1 MNLLIKYLPLV
12 SRLLLLFLYLFNSTW
27 SGAQITQIEKT
38 QLVLPFVDNY
48 RTIIDRDNIVWI
60 LSEKGL
66 TRFNFNHSRTFKIAD
81 GLPTNDIWHM
91 YPDKKNRK
99 WLFHR
104 DKGIYYIQ
112 NDEVHLVPGTENLR
126 ETFVVGEVHDTLF
139 FKTFGYFSI
148 KKFGKTYYYTE
159 KDGFRE
165 LDSTKTNYRTLNG
178 TVQWKQRVFRWDM
191 RTGILKSFMDENGQ
205 LYSNFS
211 TRYRYGYFQND
222 ETPYLL
228 FGNLSAS
235 PGEILLMSSKWSG
248 AKELQEVVG
257 SPVTDYR
264 FLEGSLSC
272 IVETNDSLFYYENIL
287 TGKRNRNIECILH
300 AFYDENGLNFDFNR
314 DSEDNLWITIH
325 RGGVYYI
332 PKSYYTIEEL
342 NTGTLTKSQTKGIN
356 CAFLGV
362 IGNDLFILTRD
373 YRILRRSARSG
384 KFELIGTSSDTKDI
398 RVRGNYLAWS
408 NQTGVHFY
416 NSQTGKKQS
425 FGNGDRIVS
434 FDFFDQ
440 NLIYTNNGLK
450 ISLLDSEVSKQNAF
464 NGPINHLIT
473 TDDVI
478 FIIENN
484 QLIIYNKKSLT
495 PISRHEQKNVLDIEH
510 ISPEYIG
517 SYIENNGVVIYSSKG
532 KRIGHFFQGKSV
544 VSAFCYGDFLF
555 AVSDDDIL
563 FLKKNKAGG
572 FYPEQKKYH
581 TFLKKINLSIQT
593 AIVVN
598 ENIVI
603 GTNKGLFT
611 YPFEAILSSE
621 SKPPTLFHK
630 SVMVSGRP
638 VTTVHNF
645 KHNDNNF
652 SFFFDAYAYGNH
664 GETRLKYRLKGLEDL
679 WSYTTEHTSIYKA
692 LPPGRY
698 VLQVTATAGGEHSER
713 IDIPFNV
720 SAPFWQ
726 TWYFILVVIAL
737 TGLLVTLVFRRIL
750 NYRAHKHRQRNMLM
764 ELEFKALKTQLN
776 PHFIFNSLNS
786 LQTVLHR
793 KSEREAN
800 EYIVSFSRLMRTV
813 LDNSRMF
820 TVSLSDEL
828 EFLKNFIFLS
838 AQKINDPILFEVDLG
853 NVHHPSSIYIR
864 NMILQPI
871 VENSVLH
878 GLANKQGTKRI
889 TITLEQTKGSLKVVI
904 ADNGIGR
911 KAASEINQLRT
922 KNHKS
927 VSTTILKEKSRL
939 LHEMKLEELDISIE
953 DLYENDE
960 PVGTQVTIV
969 MKVFDQNSA

>member
-1 MNLLIKYLPLV
+1 MNLLLKHLPLV
-12 SRLLLLFLYLFNSTW
+12 SRLLLLFLYLFTSSW
-27 SGAQITQIEKT
+27 SGAQISQIDKT
-38 QLVLPFVDNY
+38 QLVVPFVDNY
-48 RTIIDRDNIVWI
+48 RTIIDRDNIVWV

-66 TRFNFNHSRTFKIAD
+66 TRFNFNHSKTFKIAD

-91 YPDKKNRK
+91 YPDQKNRK

-126 ETFVVGEVHDTLF
+126 ETFVFGEFHDTLF

-148 KKFGKTYYYTE
+148 NKFGKTYYYTE

-165 LDSTKTNYRTLNG
+165 LDSTRTDFRKRNG
-178 TVQWKQRVFRWDM
+178 TIQWQQRGLRWDM
-191 RTGILKSFMDENGQ
+191 RTGILKSFIGENGQ

-211 TRYRYGYFQND
+211 TRYRYGYIQNHT
-222 ETPYLL
+222 TPELL
-228 FGNLSAS
+228 FGNFSAP
-235 PGEILLMSSKWSG
+235 PGELQLMSSKWSG
-248 AKELQEVVG
+248 ARQLQDIVG
-257 SPVTDYR
+257 YPVLGYR
-264 FLEGSLSC
+264 FFEGNSSC
-272 IVETNDSLFYYENIL
+272 IIETTDSLFFYENLL
-287 TGKRNRNIECILH
+287 TGERNRNIERVLYT
-300 AFYDENGLNFDFNR
+300 FYDENGLNFDFNR
-314 DSEDNLWITIH
+314 DREDNLWITIH

-332 PKSYYTIEEL
+332 PKSYYTIETL

-373 YRILRRSARSG
+373 FQILRRSATTET
-384 KFELIGTSSDTKDI
+384 FELIGTSSDTKDI
-398 RVRGNYLAWS
+398 RVRGDYLVWS
-408 NQTGVHFY
+408 NLTRIHIYNAQTGE
-416 NSQTGKKQS
+416 KQS

-434 FDFFDQ
+434 FDFFDP

-450 ISLLDSEVSKQNAF
+450 ISLLDSKVSKQNTF

-478 FIIENN
+478 FILENN
-484 QLIIYNKKSLT
+484 HLIIYNKKALT
-495 PISRHEQKNVLDIEH
+495 PISSYEQKNVLDIEH
-510 ISPEYIG
+510 ISSKYVG
-517 SYIENNGVVIYSSKG
+517 SFIENNGVVIYSDKG
-532 KRIGHFFQGKSV
+532 KRVGHFFQGNSV
-544 VSAFCYGDFLF
+544 VSAFCYGNFLF

-563 FLKKNKAGG
+563 YLKKNKDGG
-572 FYPEQKKYH
+572 FSSEQKKYR

-593 AIVVN
+593 AIVVD

-611 YPFEAILSSE
+611 YPIEAILSSE
-621 SKPPTLFHK
+621 STPPSLFYK
-630 SVMVSGRP
+630 NMMVSGRP

-645 KHNDNNF
+645 KHNDNSF

-679 WSYTTEHTSIYKA
+679 WSYTTEHTIMYKT
-692 LPPGRY
+692 LPPGKY
-698 VLQVTATAGGEHSER
+698 VLQVIATAGGEHSER
-713 IDIPFNV
+713 IDIPFSV

-726 TWYFILVVIAL
+726 TWYFIAVVIAL
-737 TGLLVTLVFRRIL
+737 TGLLITLVFRRIL
-750 NYRAHKHRQRNMLM
+750 NYRARKHRQRNMLM

-820 TVSLSDEL
+820 TVSLTDEL

-853 NVHHPSSIYIR
+853 NVQHPSSIYIR

-889 TITLEQTKGSLKVVI
+889 TITLEQTNGSLKVVI

-911 KAASEINQLRT
+911 KAASEINQQRT

-953 DLYENDE
+953 DLYVNGE
-960 PVGTQVTIV
+960 PAGTQVTIV
-969 MKVFDQNSA
+969 MKVFDQSSA

>member
-1 MNLLIKYLPLV
+1 MNLLLKHLPLV
-12 SRLLLLFLYLFNSTW
+12 SRLLLLFLYLFTSSW
-27 SGAQITQIEKT
+27 SGAQITQIDKT
-38 QLVLPFVDNY
+38 QLVVPFVDNY
-48 RTIIDRDNIVWI
+48 RTIIDRDNIVWV

-66 TRFNFNHSRTFKIAD
+66 TRFNFNHSKTFKIAD

-91 YPDKKNRK
+91 YPDKQNRK

-112 NDEVHLVPGTENLR
+112 NDEVHLVPGTENIQ
-126 ETFVVGEVHDTLF
+126 ETFIIGEINDTLF
-139 FKTFGYFSI
+139 FRTFGYFSI
-148 KKFGKTYYYTE
+148 KKFGKTYCYTD
-159 KDGFRE
+159 KGGFHE
-165 LDSTKTNYRTLNG
+165 LDSTKTNFRQRNG
-178 TVQWKQRVFRWDM
+178 TILLNEQKLSWDM
-191 RTGILKSFMDENGQ
+191 RSGILKTFTDQSGDS
-205 LYSNFS
+205 YSNFS
-211 TRYRYGYFQND
+211 TGYRYGYVQNEGD
-222 ETPYLL
+222 PKLL
-228 FGNLSAS
+228 FGNFSNP
-235 PGEILLMSSKWSG
+235 PGELQLISNKWTG
-248 AKELQEVVG
+248 KKQLQEVVG
-257 SPVTDYR
+257 SPVSGYR
-264 FLEGSLSC
+264 FIEGSTSC
-272 IVETNDSLFYYENIL
+272 IVETNDSLFFYENIL
-287 TGKRNRNIECILH
+287 TGERNRNIERVLYT
-300 AFYDENGLNFDFNR
+300 FYDENGLNFDFNR
-314 DSEDNLWITIH
+314 DQEDNLWITIH

-332 PKSYYTIEEL
+332 PKSYYTIHEL

-362 IGNDLFILTRD
+362 IGSDLYILTRD
-373 YRILRRSARSG
+373 FRILRRSATSG
-384 KFELIGTSSDTKDI
+384 TFELIGTSPDTKDI
-398 RVRGNYLAWS
+398 RIHENYLVWS
-408 NQTGVHFY
+408 NQMGVHVY
-416 NSQTGKKQS
+416 NAQTGETQS

-434 FDFFDQ
+434 FDFLNP

-450 ISLLDSEVSKQNAF
+450 ISLLDSKVSTQNTF
-464 NGPINHLIT
+464 NGPINHLIS
-473 TDDVI
+473 TDDVV

-484 QLIIYNKKSLT
+484 HLIIYDKKALT
-495 PISRHEQKNVLDIEH
+495 PISSYEQKNVLDIEH
-510 ISPEYIG
+510 ISSEYVG
-517 SYIENNGVVIYSSKG
+517 SFIENNGVVVYSDKG
-532 KRIGHFFQGKSV
+532 KRIGHFFQGNSV

-563 FLKKNKAGG
+563 YIKKNKAAG
-572 FYPEQKKYH
+572 FSAEQKKYR

-593 AIVVN
+593 ATVVD

-611 YPFEAILSSE
+611 YPIDAILSSV
-621 SKPPTLFHK
+621 STPPSLFYK
-630 SVMVSGRP
+630 NMMVSGKP

-664 GETRLKYRLKGLEDL
+664 GETRLKYRLKGLEDS
-679 WSYTTEHTSIYKA
+679 WSYTTEHTIIYKT
-692 LPPGRY
+692 LPPGKY
-698 VLQVTATAGGEHSER
+698 VLQVIAIAGEHSER
-713 IDIPFNV
+713 IDVPFSV
-720 SAPFWQ
+720 CAPFWQ
-726 TWYFILVVIAL
+726 TWYFIAVVIAL
-737 TGLLVTLVFRRIL
+737 MGLLITLVFRRIL
-750 NYRAHKHRQRNMLM
+750 NYRARKHRQRNMLM

-820 TVSLSDEL
+820 TVSLTDEL

-838 AQKINDPILFEVDLG
+838 AQKINDPILFNVDLG
-853 NVHHPSSIYIR
+853 NVHHPSNIYIR

-878 GLANKQGTKRI
+878 GLANKHGTKRI
-889 TITLEQTKGSLKVVI
+889 TIALEQSNGLLKVVI
-904 ADNGIGR
+904 TDNGIGR

-922 KNHKS
+922 KNHTS

-953 DLYENDE
+953 DLYQNDE
-960 PVGTQVTIV
+960 PAGTQVTVV
-969 MKVFDQNSA
+969 MKIFDHNSA